1 MEFLSVE
8 QRNEIAYVTFEN
20 PKEYNTLT
28 LRLLEELDELLK
40 DIAQKR
46 EVKVVVLQGS
56 DKAFSAGHSLREIQE
71 GSLHDV
77 QHLFNTC
84 MNVMKTFRAIPQL
97 IVSKVRGVAV
107 AAGTQVVA
115 ISDMAIASEDAR
127 FATPGI
133 NSGLF
138 CSTPGVFLS
147 RNIGRKKAAELLFTG
162 NLMSA
167 EEALQHG
174 LVNKVVPTDKLD
186 EETDQ
191 WLKDVTK
198 QSLNIIELGKRQ
210 FYSQLQ
216 MSDLEALHYA
226 TEVITSN
233 TKHPDAI
240 EGINAFFE
248 KRKPVWTD
256 EKDKIDI
263 S

>member
-8 QRNEIAYVTFEN
+8 QKNEIAYVTFEN

-28 LRLLEELDELLK
+28 LRLLEELDQLLK
-40 DIAQKR
+40 EIAKKR
-46 EVKVVVLQGS
+46 EVKVVVLQGNE
-56 DKAFSAGHSLREIQE
+56 KAFSAGHSLREIQK
-71 GSLHDV
+71 GDLQDV

-84 MNVMKTFRAIPQL
+84 MNVMKTFRAVPQL

-115 ISDMAIASEDAR
+115 ISDLAIASEDAR

-138 CSTPGVFLS
+138 CSTPAVFLS

-167 EEALQHG
+167 QEALEHG
-174 LVNKVVPTDKLD
+174 LVNKVVPADKLD
-186 EETDQ
+186 EETDL
-191 WLKDVTK
+191 WLEDITK
-198 QSLNIIELGKRQ
+198 QSLNIIELGKKQ
-210 FYSQLQ
+210 FYTQLQ
-216 MSDLEALHYA
+216 MTDFDALAYA
-226 TEVITSN
+226 TEVISLN
-233 TKHPDAI
+233 AKHPDAI

-248 KRKPVWTD
+248 KRRPVWTD
-256 EKDKIDI
+256 EKNKVDVT
-263 S
+263 